1 MNSRKIA
8 IFLAVTVVCATLL
21 GCASVPKEE
30 LDEKE
35 AIIKNLN
42 TEIAGLKQDITKLQR
57 TNEELVMSKSDLEE
71 KISRLENELS
81 EKQKITEEKTE
92 PKIK

>member
-1 MNSRKIA
+1 MNKKGVVV
-8 IFLAVTVVCATLL
+8 FLVAAVACMTFL

-42 TEIAGLKQDITKLQR
+42 TEIAGLKQDIERLER
-57 TNEELVMSKSDLEE
+57 ANEDLTASRSDLEE

-81 EKQKITEEKTE
+81 EKQKVTEEKVE

>member
-1 MNSRKIA
+1 MNKKGIVV
-8 IFLAVTVVCATLL
+8 FLVASVACITFL

-35 AIIKNLN
+35 AIIRNLN
-42 TEIAGLKQDITKLQR
+42 TEIAGFKQDISKLQSA
-57 TNEELVMSKSDLEE
+57 NEELAASRSDLEE

-81 EKQKITEEKTE
+81 AKQKAAEEPTE

>member
-1 MNSRKIA
+1 MNKKGVVV
-8 IFLAVTVVCATLL
+8 FLVAAVACMTFL

-35 AIIKNLN
+35 AIMKNLN
-42 TEIAGLKQDITKLQR
+42 TEIAGLKQDIERLQR
-57 TNEELVMSKSDLEE
+57 ANEEFTE
-71 KISRLENELS
+71 KVSRLENELS
-81 EKQKITEEKTE
+81 EKQKITEEKVE

>member
-1 MNSRKIA
+1 MNSRTVA
-8 IFLAVTVVCATLL
+8 IFLAVTVVCATLV

-35 AIIKNLN
+35 AIIRNLN
-42 TEIAGLKQDITKLQR
+42 TDITGLKQDIERLER
-57 TNEELVMSKSDLEE
+57 ANEDLTASKSDLEE

-81 EKQKITEEKTE
+81 QKQKATEEKNE